1 MTITLPWMPSP
12 NYYPGRPNPIQV
24 LVMHSVEGPMT
35 AGLAKSL
42 AGPNWFGS
50 TVSGTSA
57 NAIFDQTGGIEM
69 VKPDN
74 RAWHVGGGN
83 NFAYGTEHCGYAAF
97 SAAQWLTADGKKM
110 LTASAKWNRQLADS
124 LGIPWKRLTVAEI
137 QAGERGLC
145 THNDCRL
152 VWGGTTHTDPQW
164 ADEVWNFYLA
174 AGSGAPTPPNEGDN
188 MPLSDADKSWITTAI
203 RNEVKRGF
211 GNDYDNA
218 DPAKV
223 IPAGPVSSRAYVKVR
238 DGVNGPSLN
247 QTNSRLLRIMGKLGI
262 K

>member
-1 MTITLPWMPSP
+1 MTIILPWMPSP

-35 AGLAKSL
+35 AGLARSL

-74 RAWHVGGGN
+74 RAWHIGGGN

-164 ADEVWNFYLA
+164 ADEVWSFYLA
-174 AGSGAPTPPNEGDN
+174 AGSGAATPPPNEGLN
-188 MPLSDADKSWITTAI
+188 MDAAEVTALV
-203 RNEVKRGF
+203 RSELKRAL
-211 GNDYDNA
+211 GNDYANA
-218 DPAKV
+218 NPAKV
-223 IPAGPVSSRAYVKVR
+223 IAAGPPSTRSQEKIEQASS
-238 DGVNGPSLN
+238 
-247 QTNSRLLRIMGKLGI
+247 LLRKVARKVGAI

>member
-12 NYYPGRPNPIQV
+12 NFYAGRPNPIQV

-50 TVSGTSA
+50 TKAGTSA
-57 NAIFDQTGGIEM
+57 NAIFDQTGGYEM
-69 VKPDN
+69 VKPTD

-97 SAAQWLTADGKKM
+97 SADQWLTADGKKM
-110 LTASAKWNRQLADS
+110 LTASALWNRQLADS
-124 LGIPWKRLTVAEI
+124 LGIPWKRVTVAEI
-137 QAGERGLC
+137 QAGARGLC

-174 AGSGAPTPPNEGDN
+174 AGEPAQPPSNEGDD
-188 MPLSDADKSWITTAI
+188 MPLSQADKDWITTAI
-203 RNEVKRGF
+203 RNEVKRGL

-218 DPAKV
+218 DPGKV
-223 IPAGPVSSRAYVKVR
+223 IAAGPPSERAYLKVQQSGSVVR
-238 DGVNGPSLN
+238 SIG
-247 QTNSRLLRIMGKLGI
+247 RKLGVV